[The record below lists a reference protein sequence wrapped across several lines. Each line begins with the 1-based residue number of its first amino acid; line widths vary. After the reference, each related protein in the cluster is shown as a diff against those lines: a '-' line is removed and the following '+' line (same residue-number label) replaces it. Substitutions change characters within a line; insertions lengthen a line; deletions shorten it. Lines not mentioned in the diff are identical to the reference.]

1 MTAVCHCDRLRQ
13 ERYAACFPDSHAIGS
28 VPDSHP
34 PRMPRLSL
42 IIPVYNRVHCIM
54 RALESVR
61 VQELEDFELVLGD
74 DASTDGTREVVQREF
89 PQAKLARLAV
99 NSGAAAARNAAL
111 RVATGELLAFLDS
124 DDEWLPG
131 KLAAQVGFLE
141 KHPEVAVC
149 ASSHIFCRRNGGR
162 REVRVENPAD
172 WRGALHSGQWFHG
185 ASTPVVRRSVLESVG
200 FQDES
205 LRVLED
211 WDWMLRISRRHAIH
225 VLPEPFVLIH
235 ENGPSDAD
243 QTLISTKR
251 FLKKHEGE
259 FLAFG
264 AEHRRRVVSQ
274 HWENAARS
282 FFRHGRNR
290 EGMGC
295 LAKSLEVA
303 PARNPAL
310 VAAFPLAC
318 FDALAGTRFLRRIL
332 KARGG
337 YSIL

>member
-1 MTAVCHCDRLRQ
+1 MAL
-13 ERYAACFPDSHAIGS
+13 
-28 VPDSHP
+28 
-34 PRMPRLSL
+34 LSI
-42 IIPVYNRVHCIM
+42 IIPAYNRAHCIM

-61 VQELEDFELVLGD
+61 LQQLGDCELVIGD
-74 DASTDGTREVVQREF
+74 DASTDATWEVVQREF
-89 PQAKLARLAV
+89 PQAKLARLTV

-111 RVATGELLAFLDS
+111 RIATGEFLAFLDS

-131 KLAAQVGFLE
+131 KLAAQREFLE

-149 ASSHIFCRRNGGR
+149 ASSHIFCRRDGVR
-162 REVRVENPAD
+162 REVRVENPLD
-172 WRGALHSGQWFHG
+172 WRVALHSGQWFHG
-185 ASTPVVRRSVLESVG
+185 ASTPVVRRGVLESVG
-200 FQDES
+200 LQDES

-211 WDWMLRISRRHAIH
+211 WDWMLRIAQRHRMH
-225 VLPEPFVLIH
+225 VLPEPLVVIH

-243 QTLISTKR
+243 YTLISTKR
-251 FLKKHEGE
+251 FLEKHDGE
-259 FLAFG
+259 FLVFG

-295 LAKSLEVA
+295 LAKSMAVA
-303 PARNPAL
+303 PGRNPAMA
-310 VAAFPLAC
+310 AAFPLA
-318 FDALAGTRFLRRIL
+318 FVDALAGTRLLRRVL
-332 KARGG
+332 RARGG